1 MAVACSP
8 YVPHTNEIIANSRNR
23 VGEPLNVIVSN
34 NSDPWVLSNYG
45 FTNYSRSLNFRAG
58 DCLAQTFQSNQ
69 RANVG
74 DHTGAR
80 VQNGLQRYD
89 DGCKEAVNGGNHFR
103 YWFQNED
110 KHGAVFIAASVEK
123 SAKEHHDIVD
133 NGYDLGRDQ
142 LVGNATKSTTKD
154 ELGNEYE
161 TSVAYDKKLLK
172 DVKKKD
178 INHNIDIDGRVAVLT
193 VKVTKKVSTDGKGT
207 PDDKSAASR
216 AAIPFVTTLL
226 IGVVLAII
234 PLV

>member
-1 MAVACSP
+1 MRVAVACSP
-8 YVPHTNEIIANSRNR
+8 YVPHANEIVPNSRNR

-34 NSDPWVLSNYG
+34 NSDPWVLSNDG
-45 FTNYSRSLNFRAG
+45 FRNYSRSLNFRPG
-58 DCLAQTFQSNQ
+58 DCLTQTFQSNQ
-69 RANVG
+69 RANLG
-74 DHTGAR
+74 YDTGSR
-80 VQNGLQRYD
+80 VQDGLQRYG
-89 DGCKEAVNGGNHFR
+89 DGCKEPINGGNHFR
-103 YWFQNED
+103 YWFQNEG

-133 NGYDLGRDQ
+133 NGYNLGRDQ

-154 ELGNEYE
+154 EHGNEYE
-161 TSVAYDKKLLK
+161 TSLAYDKELLK

-193 VKVTKKVSTDGKGT
+193 VKVTKRVNTG
-207 PDDKSAASR
+207 DKSAASR

-226 IGVVLAII
+226 IGVVLSII